1 MLTYVANRVRDIVD
15 KPVFISVGRRKTM
28 EMMLCRQV
36 MVEDC
41 RRLVNQR
48 VRCEETFQVISLV
61 VVVRS

>member
-28 EMMLCRQV
+28 EI
-36 MVEDC
+36 MVEDY